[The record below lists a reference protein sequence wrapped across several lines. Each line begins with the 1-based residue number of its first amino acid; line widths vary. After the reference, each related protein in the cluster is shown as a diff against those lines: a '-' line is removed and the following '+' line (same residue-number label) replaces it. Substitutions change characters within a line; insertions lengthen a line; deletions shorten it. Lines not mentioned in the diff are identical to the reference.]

1 MRALRYYGPE
11 DVRLD
16 NIPEPSPKAG
26 QVKVKVAWNGICGSD
41 LHSWHA
47 IIAGV
52 SPTSTNP
59 HPVTKETLPVT
70 MGHEF
75 SGTVAEVGPGVDASR
90 FNVGTKV
97 VVEPLISC
105 MEPTCPFCSTG
116 ARNLCR
122 NATFIGIGG
131 RGGGLSEY
139 VCVDQNQVFPIAS
152 HVPLDV
158 AAIIEPLSVAWHA
171 VKRSN
176 LKAGDSVLVL
186 GGGPIGLLTLRAAK
200 AWGAKWIALS
210 EPALKRRDLAIQH
223 GADVVFDP
231 TAPGVDLVAEIIRAT
246 EGRGA
251 DVVYDC
257 AGLQQTLDAACLAVK
272 PRGHVMNVAVWDH
285 RPTLN
290 IGSMT
295 VKEFTLSSVLAYD
308 RVHAE
313 VVEAVGQGKFDG
325 LESLITRRIGF
336 EDFVEKGIKA
346 LLHEKDQHGESPL
359 LSLYGATANKSS
371 VRIVKI
377 LVSPEPGVGST

>member
-16 NIPEPSPKAG
+16 DIPEPSPKEG
-26 QVKVKVAWNGICGSD
+26 QVKIKTFFERSILPVCGSD

-52 SPTSTNP
+52 SPTSTKP
-59 HPVTKETLPVT
+59 HPVTKETLPVI

-75 SGTVAEVGPGVDASR
+75 SGTVTEVGPGADASR
-90 FNVGTKV
+90 FKVGTKV
-97 VVEPLISC
+97 VVEPLLSC
-105 MEPTCPFCSTG
+105 MESTCPFCSTG

-131 RGGGLSEY
+131 CGGGLSEY
-139 VCVDQNQVFPIAS
+139 VCVDQNQVFPIS
-152 HVPLDV
+152 PDVPLDV

-176 LKAGDSVLVL
+176 QKAGDNVLVL
-186 GGGPIGLLTLRAAK
+186 GGGPIAK

-231 TAPGVDLVAEIIRAT
+231 TAPGVDIAAEIIRAT

-257 AGLQQTLDAACLAVK
+257 AGLQQTLDTACLAVK

-285 RPTLN
+285 RPTLD

-295 VKEFTLSSVLAYD
+295 VKEFTLTSVLAYD

-325 LESLITRRIGF
+325 LESLITRRIAF

-346 LLHEKDQHGESPL
+346 LLHEKDQH
-359 LSLYGATANKSS
+359 
-371 VRIVKI
+371 VKI
-377 LVSPEPGVGST
+377 LVSPEPGAGST